1 MKKFI
6 ASIAVCGFA
15 FAFVAC
21 GAKKDEAAAKD
32 STAVE
37 TPAPAP
43 AATDSAST
51 DSVKTDSATTAPAH

>member
-43 AATDSAST
+43 AAVDST
-51 DSVKTDSATTAPAH
+51 DTVKTDTATTAPAH

>member
-21 GAKKDEAAAKD
+21 GAKKEEAAAEDTTK
-32 STAVE
+32 VE

-43 AATDSAST
+43 AAADTAGVDT
-51 DSVKTDSATTAPAH
+51 VKTDTTAH